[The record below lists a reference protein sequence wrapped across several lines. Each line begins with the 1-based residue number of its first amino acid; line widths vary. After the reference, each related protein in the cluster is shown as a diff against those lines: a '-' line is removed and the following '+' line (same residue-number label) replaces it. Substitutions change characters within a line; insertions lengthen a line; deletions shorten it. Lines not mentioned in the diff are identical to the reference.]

1 MLHSVRCSQKSA
13 TVNEIPRG
21 ESLKFLGRIFRYI
34 FWFVVTAGI
43 AWVMKKAVDRAS
55 RPHSYGGREPL
66 RVPQPAASKELFR
79 DPVCGTYVAEDIS
92 YFFQQG
98 KETLHFCSRDCMDHY
113 QRDLQHA
120 DARAKQ
126 LAAGA

>member
-1 MLHSVRCSQKSA
+1 VGVDRKRQA
-13 TVNEIPRG
+13 
-21 ESLKFLGRIFRYI
+21 SLKFLGRIFRYLM
-34 FWFVVTAGI
+34 WFIVTAGI

-55 RPHSYGGREPL
+55 RTHVYDGREPAC
-66 RVPQPAASKELFR
+66 VPPRATAKELFR

-92 YFFQQG
+92 YLYEQDKQ
-98 KETLHFCSRDCMDHY
+98 TLHFCSRDCMEHY

-120 DARAKQ
+120 GGRANR